1 MSCQSA
7 IHGFRETVLLTRAF
21 THPARPLFGAPIV
34 SVDIMAA
41 SSASKAKKL
50 KKSLTLFDVYS
61 ISTGAMFSSGFFLLP
76 GLATAEAGPSAI
88 LAYLVAGLL
97 IMPSMLSM
105 AELSTAMPKSGG
117 TYYFLDR
124 SLGPLAGTVGG
135 LGTWL
140 ALVFKSAFALIGMGA
155 YLAIFFEIPIK
166 PLAAALTVAF
176 AVLNIVGA
184 KESSGLQRILVTILV
199 GVLVFFSVQGLYI
212 VISGDPAQVQGQLT
226 PFFEFGAQ
234 GFLATIGLVFV
245 SYAGL
250 TKASSVAEE
259 VQNPD
264 RNIPLGM
271 FLSLLTAT
279 ALYVIGA
286 YIMVSVLSPDEL
298 RQDLTP
304 VATAG
309 DVFLTWLPYGGGLI
323 LVVVA
328 AIAAFA
334 STGNAGIMSASRYPL
349 AMARDRLLPE
359 SFAKLGRFKTPT
371 RGVIVTAGLM
381 LLVIFGLSEEGVA
394 KLASAFQL
402 LIFGLVNFAVIIMRE
417 SQIPSYAPGYRS
429 PFYPWMQIAG
439 IVIAFFLITEMGPLA
454 ILFTGGIVLAGIGWY
469 FYYARNVA
477 REGAIF
483 HLFARLGKYR
493 YDGLDSELQGILEEK
508 GASDDAEFERLVARA
523 EIIQLDEP
531 VDYASVVEKATERLS
546 ERVGISADTLKHDF
560 LEGTQHSATSVSH
573 GAALPYVRA
582 SGAESQALVMVHCQS
597 GICVDIDPD
606 ITGEDGSEPVY
617 AIFFLV
623 TPEDEQSIHLR
634 TLATL
639 ASRTDDE
646 DFLVEWRSANDE
658 QEIKESLLH
667 HERYLTLQLLTGT
680 NTEDFIGKDVREVNV
695 PAGNLVALIRRR
707 GEIIVPNGSTTFNE
721 GDKVTIIGDPNG
733 IKRLYELYRQGE
745 REGVVR

>member
-1 MSCQSA
+1 
-7 IHGFRETVLLTRAF
+7 
-21 THPARPLFGAPIV
+21 
-34 SVDIMAA
+34 MAA
-41 SSASKAKKL
+41 SSAPEAKKL
-50 KKSLTLFDVYS
+50 EKSLKLFDVYS

-76 GLATAEAGPSAI
+76 GLAAAEAGPSAI
-88 LAYLVAGLL
+88 LAYLVAGIL

-155 YLAIFFEIPIK
+155 YLAIFFEVPIK

-176 AVLNIVGA
+176 AVINVVGA

-199 GVLVFFSVQGLYI
+199 GVLVFFAVQGVYT
-212 VISGDPAQVQGQLT
+212 VIQGDPAQVEGTLT

-250 TKASSVAEE
+250 TKAASVAEE

-264 RNIPLGM
+264 RNLPLGM

-279 ALYVIGA
+279 ALYVIGV
-286 YIMVSVLSPDEL
+286 YIMVSVLDAEAL
-298 RQDLTP
+298 RKDLTP

-309 DVFLTWLPYGGGLI
+309 EVFLTWLPYDGGLI
-323 LVVVA
+323 LVVIA

-334 STGNAGIMSASRYPL
+334 STGNAGIMSASRFPL

-359 SFAKLGRFKTPT
+359 SFAKLSRFKTPT
-371 RGVIVTAGLM
+371 RGVVVTAGLM

-429 PFYPWMQIAG
+429 PLYPWMQIIG
-439 IVIAFFLITEMGPLA
+439 IVIAFFLITEMGAVA
-454 ILFTGGIVLAGIGWY
+454 IFFTGGIVLVGIGWY
-469 FYYARNVA
+469 FYYARNVK

-483 HLFARLGKYR
+483 HLFARLGKFR
-493 YDGLDSELQGILEEK
+493 YEGLDTELQGILEDK
-508 GASDDAEFERLVARA
+508 GATDDVEFERLVARA
-523 EIIQLDEP
+523 EILQFDEP
-531 VDYASVVEKATERLS
+531 TDYASVVEKATERLS
-546 ERVGISADTLKHDF
+546 ERVGISAETLTHDF

-582 SGAESQALVMVHCQS
+582 KGAQSQAMVMVHCQS
-597 GICVDIDPD
+597 GICVDIDP

-623 TPEDEQSIHLR
+623 TPEDDQSAHLR
-634 TLATL
+634 TLAIL

-667 HERYLTLQLLTGT
+667 HERYLTLQLLSGT
-680 NTEDFIGKDVREVNV
+680 NTDVFIGKEVREVNV

-707 GEIIVPNGSTTFNE
+707 GDIIIPNGSTTFNE